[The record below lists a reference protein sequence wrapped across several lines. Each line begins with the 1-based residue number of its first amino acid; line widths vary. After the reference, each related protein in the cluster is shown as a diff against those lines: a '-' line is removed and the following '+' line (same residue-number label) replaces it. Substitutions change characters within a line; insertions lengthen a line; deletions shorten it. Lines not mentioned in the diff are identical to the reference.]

1 MRSSVLCSK
10 DYLLPNGVVC
20 VPWVPAPADP
30 GRGVSRP
37 GPQPEPDSP
46 GPGGWVPVITR
57 PDPVSLEEW
66 LAWDPEEDEPPGLCE
81 DDLDPEGSALPWD
94 EDLAAIVAGTDQVAA
109 ERAADAAYL
118 GRPETAELAGALLA
132 DEARKRGPRG
142 PGLPGS
148 AERVPGVSSGPAGGF
163 GAAECLD
170 VAAGSA
176 ALHGFI
182 EKAVHS
188 GRLAEASDDEI
199 VGLITAADRVE
210 ASACSLKHAAV
221 AELLRRRP
229 APGAAVLEGSGG
241 MPEAYLDSAAAE
253 VKWALAE
260 TRPAADQVL
269 GLAWDLEV
277 KLPRTRALFRDG
289 RLRHAKVVIIARQ
302 TAALDAD
309 EARQAEEQVLGQA
322 PGLSPGQLRNA
333 IKRAV
338 ARVAP
343 AKAKDRR
350 EHGAKNARVERW
362 QEDSGN
368 AGLAIREAPPARV
381 LAADQKITWWAR
393 QLRAAGVEGGMDV
406 LRARAALDLL
416 LNYDSR
422 PATLRGTPPADDGA
436 DHPAGPY
443 QAPGS
448 DGDPIPA
455 GFAGRNHLTVPLA
468 TLLGL
473 ADRPGEL
480 PGLGPV
486 DPWLARDLA
495 AASAA
500 NPKTSWCLSVTDSRG
515 RAAGHACARPEPAS
529 HARNRTHP
537 PPGGTGPPPGGT
549 GPPDG
554 TASTGFT
561 FTRAGPGAPGGDGTW
576 RFTTGVPGQ
585 RAWILTIDP
594 IPAGDCDHRY
604 QAPGH
609 DPGVKLRHLTTI
621 RHATCTG
628 PMCESPSGRADFE
641 HNIAYEKGGKT
652 CLCNT
657 GPKCRHEHRL
667 KQDARW
673 KVEQHPD
680 GTFTWTTPSG
690 RQYTTE
696 PTEYPI

>member
-1 MRSSVLCSK
+1 MQ
-10 DYLLPNGVVC
+10 
-20 VPWVPAPADP
+20 AE
-30 GRGVSRP
+30 
-37 GPQPEPDSP
+37 PEC
-46 GPGGWVPVITR
+46 WEPVITR

-66 LAWDPEEDEPPGLCE
+66 LAWDVDEDEPPGFDE
-81 DDLDPEGSALPWD
+81 DDLEPEGSGLPWD
-94 EDLAAIVAGTDQVAA
+94 EDLAAIVAETDQVMA

-118 GRPETAELAGALLA
+118 GRPETAELAGAMLA
-132 DEARKRGPRG
+132 DEACRRGPRG

-148 AERVPGVSSGPAGGF
+148 AERIPGVSSGPAGGF
-163 GAAECLD
+163 GSAECLD
-170 VAAGSA
+170 TAPGSA

-182 EKAVHS
+182 EKAVDS
-188 GRLAEASDDEI
+188 SRLAEASDDEI
-199 VGLITAADRVE
+199 IGLICAADRAE
-210 ASACSLKHAAV
+210 ASACAVKHTAV

-229 APGAAVLEGSGG
+229 APGAGVLEGAAG
-241 MPEAYLDSAAAE
+241 MPEAYLDSASAE

-260 TRPAADQVL
+260 TRQAADGVAS
-269 GLAWDLEV
+269 LAWDLEV
-277 KLPRTRALFRDG
+277 KLPGTRALFRDG
-289 RLRHAKVVIIARQ
+289 RLRHSKVVIIARA
-302 TAALDAD
+302 TAVLDAD

-338 ARVAP
+338 KRVAP
-343 AKAKDRR
+343 KKGKDRR

-362 QEDSGN
+362 AEDSGN
-368 AGLAIREAPPARV
+368 AGLAIREAPPARI

-422 PATLRGTPPADDGA
+422 PAGLRGTAPAEDGA

-448 DGDPIPA
+448 GDSPFPA

-468 TLLGL
+468 TLLDL

-486 DPWLARDLA
+486 DPWLTRDLA

-500 NPKTSWCLSVTDSRG
+500 NPTTSWCLSVTDSRG
-515 RAAGHACARPEPAS
+515 RAKGHACARPEPAS
-529 HARNRTHP
+529 HAQKRKDQ
-537 PPGGTGPPPGGT
+537 PPGGTDPPGFTLTRIGPGPPGGY
-549 GPPDG
+549 
-554 TASTGFT
+554 
-561 FTRAGPGAPGGDGTW
+561 GTW

-585 RAWILTIDP
+585 RAWILTVDL
-594 IPAGDCDHRY
+594 IPAGHCDHRY
-604 QAPGH
+604 QAKGH
-609 DPGVKLRHLTTI
+609 DPGVKLRHLTQI

-628 PMCESPSGRADFE
+628 PMCERPSARADFE
-641 HNIAYEKGGKT
+641 HNIPYEQGGRT

-657 GPKCRHEHRL
+657 GPKCRYEHQL
-667 KQDARW
+667 KQDPRW
-673 KVEQHPD
+673 NVEQHPD